1 MTTLPLVP
9 AQTQTAKEPP
19 LVSVLVPV
27 WQSPEPLAPLYLEY
41 AAPLRARDWTFEF
54 VFVAE
59 PGFAQEI
66 DALLKLAND
75 GEPIRVLQVA
85 QELDESSLYQ
95 AGAAYARGSILVTL
109 PGYRRIEADHLPRL
123 IERVIQGSDLVV
135 ARRWPRRDAWINR
148 FQNRL
153 LHLLIRSTSGG
164 NFRDVACGVRAMRRE
179 VLLNTPVYGD
189 SFRFFS
195 LLAQQAGFGVEEIS
209 APQHLAD
216 RRARLYRPSLYSKR
230 LIDLL
235 GIYVILR
242 FTSRPL
248 RFFGAVGGALVVA
261 GVILLLVALLH
272 GISHIT
278 SAGRI
283 ALLAGLFLLVLG
295 IQTLAIGLIGEIIV
309 FLQAPVQSRY
319 RVVERV
325 N

>member
-1 MTTLPLVP
+1 MTVLPMVQ
-9 AQTQTAKEPP
+9 AETAEDAP

-41 AAPLRARDWTFEF
+41 AGPIRARGWKFEF
-54 VFVAE
+54 IFIAE
-59 PGFAQEI
+59 PGFSGEI
-66 DALLKLAND
+66 EALLKLAGE

-85 QELDESSLYQ
+85 QRLDESSLYQ
-95 AGAAYARGSILVTL
+95 AGSGYARGSILVTL
-109 PGYRRIEADHLPRL
+109 PGYRRIEAEDLPRL
-123 IERVIQGSDLVV
+123 IERVSQGSDLVV

-148 FQNRL
+148 VQNRL
-153 LHLLIRSTSGG
+153 LHWLIGSTVGG

-195 LLAQQAGFGVEEIS
+195 LLAKQAGFQVEEMS
-209 APQHLAD
+209 TPQHMAD
-216 RRARLYRPSLYSKR
+216 RRARIYRPSLYSRR

-235 GIYVILR
+235 GIYVIIR

-248 RFFGAVGGALVVA
+248 RFFGALGGGLIFIGV
-261 GVILLLVALLH
+261 VILVISLTH
-272 GISHIT
+272 GVSDIT
-278 SAGRI
+278 SAARVG
-283 ALLAGLFLLVLG
+283 LLAGLFLLVLG

-309 FLQAPVQSRY
+309 FLQAPTQSRY
-319 RVVERV
+319 RIVERI